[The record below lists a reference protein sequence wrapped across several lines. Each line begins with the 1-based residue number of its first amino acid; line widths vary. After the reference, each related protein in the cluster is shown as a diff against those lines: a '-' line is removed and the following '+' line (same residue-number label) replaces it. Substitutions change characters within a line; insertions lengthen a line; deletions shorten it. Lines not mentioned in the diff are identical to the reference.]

1 MGKTNDKKEHEFDQF
16 ISLFISMFCFHF
28 FCQFE
33 VLPTSLQGD
42 LDCSIY
48 GGCSSSNVS
57 SHRGVGV
64 PANHYR
70 DARSEDRETDDQ
82 NDDGVL
88 HQQRSPSLPV
98 KRKSQD
104 GNKESFGFRGCTHFA
119 QRKSNNVSLNRKT
132 KMTSTTGWCP
142 AVLVKTRVLVGC
154 SVSRAHKT

>member
-1 MGKTNDKKEHEFDQF
+1 MVRKSMNLINLFHSLYQFTVF
-16 ISLFISMFCFHF
+16 IS
-28 FCQFE
+28 CQFE
-33 VLPTSLQGD
+33 VLPTSLQSD

-48 GGCSSSNVS
+48 GGRSSEVS

-70 DARSEDRETDDQ
+70 DARSEYRETDDQ
-82 NDDGVL
+82 NDDGAL

-98 KRKSQD
+98 KSKSQD

-132 KMTSTTGWCP
+132 KMTSTTGWRP